1 MTTHSIHPYDLEDI
15 GRNGYGSINCKIK
28 GYWSSNPITLYI
40 NREGWNAT
48 NPQWK
53 VTMSHSSGGRDPK
66 EVESDM
72 EAAINFA
79 EAMRDLAI
87 IGRDLI
93 LTYGDTLEF
102 AYQVGVA
109 DRKREWDAERDALA
123 ARLEADPA
131 MGQEAAAALIDMM
144 AHGHLPVVSY
154 YKRAS
159 ERADT
164 IQVIIREK
172 TRFFINKQPVSK
184 KAATEALAELSM
196 RRLTN
201 GIEC

>member
-1 MTTHSIHPYDLEDI
+1 MQNFTITSYDLEDI

-79 EAMRDLAI
+79 DAMRELAI

-93 LTYGDTLEF
+93 LTYGDTLESFYQQQRETRRAEFEAEKAAF
-102 AYQVGVA
+102 AAKV
-109 DRKREWDAERDALA
+109 
-123 ARLEADPA
+123 EADPA
-131 MGQEAAAALIDMM
+131 MGVLVASDIVAQMAAGRM
-144 AHGHLPVVSY
+144 PSNVSY
-154 YKRAS
+154 YKRGSDVQAVTVS
-159 ERADT
+159 
-164 IQVIIREK
+164 VLIREK
-172 TRFFINKQPVSK
+172 TKFYVDGKVAAKMAVIEMLAALSARQP
-184 KAATEALAELSM
+184 A
-196 RRLTN
+196 
-201 GIEC
+201 